1 MTERLYRLDSFLMT
15 FAARVLECG
24 PVEAG
29 TAVVLDRT
37 GFYAAAGGQPCDFGL
52 LGRVPVIDVA
62 ERPDG
67 AIVHI
72 LGASPDFA
80 PGDTVTGTIDF
91 RRRFDFMQQHSGQ
104 HLLSQALVRTSG
116 AETLSVH
123 FGEDA
128 STIDVDSA
136 ALSVEQLAALEDEVN
151 RAVQSDL
158 AVIVREVPEVEVAA
172 YGLRRPPKV
181 TGIVRIVE
189 FEGYDWSACGGTH
202 VRRSGQVGA
211 VTLVRSEKR
220 RGGIRLTFLCGNRAI
235 LHHRALNAQAV
246 ALGERLSVAALE
258 VLPAF
263 DRWRDESQALRERL
277 IDATELLLDAEAAR
291 LRAASRRIGAESWIV
306 ATLEGR
312 EPEAVRAL
320 AKRLASDSET
330 VVLLASAG
338 ARTFFCFSR
347 SPDAMSDMAA
357 LLREALARV
366 GAKGGGSA
374 AYAQGGGPAAT
385 REATEAILAGLV
397 PG

>member
-1 MTERLYRLDSFLMT
+1 MTERLYRHDSFLT
-15 FAARVLECG
+15 SFTARVLECA
-24 PVEAG
+24 PAPAG

-37 GFYAAAGGQPCDFGL
+37 GFYAAAGGQPCDYGVL
-52 LGRVPVIDVA
+52 AGVPVIDVF

-67 AIVHI
+67 AIVHV
-72 LGASPDFA
+72 LGASSGIA
-80 PGDTVTGTIDF
+80 LGDALAGTIDF
-91 RRRFDFMQQHSGQ
+91 GRRFDFMQQHSGQ
-104 HLLSQALVRTSG
+104 HLLSQALVRIAG

-123 FGEDA
+123 FGDDA

-136 ALSVEQLAALEDEVN
+136 ALSEAQLAAIEDEVN

-158 AVIVREVPEVEVAA
+158 AVIVREVPDNEVAA
-172 YGLRRPPKV
+172 FGLRRPPKV
-181 TGIVRIVE
+181 IGMVRIVE

-211 VTLVRSEKR
+211 VALTRSEKR
-220 RGGIRLTFLCGNRAI
+220 RGGTRLTFLCGNRAI
-235 LHHRALNAQAV
+235 RHHRSLNAQAV

-263 DRWRDESQALRERL
+263 DRWRDESQALRSRL
-277 IDATELLLDAEAAR
+277 SEATEQLLDAEATR
-291 LRAASRRIGAESWIV
+291 LRATSLRIGAENWIV
-306 ATLEGR
+306 ATLDGR
-312 EPEAVRAL
+312 EPDAIRAL
-320 AKRLASDSET
+320 AKRLVTDAET

-347 SPDAMSDMAA
+347 GPDAVSDMAA
-357 LLREALARV
+357 LLRAALARF

-374 AYAQGGGPAAT
+374 AFAQGGGPAAT